1 MAVAIRIKRGLKADI
16 ESAKATLKQ
25 WEQVYATNTDE
36 IGIYDGTNIRWQS
49 SGGGGGLTDAP
60 SDSKFYGRKNAN
72 WVESYDKTEI
82 DTLIGDIGTILGDIL
97 DE

>member
-1 MAVAIRIKRGLKADI
+1 MAVAIRIKRGLKANI

-25 WEQVYATNTDE
+25 WEQVYATDTDE
-36 IGIYDGTNIRWQS
+36 IGIYDGVDIRWQS
-49 SGGGGGLTDAP
+49 SGGGGLTDAP

-72 WVESYDKTEI
+72 WVEGYTKIEI
-82 DTLIGDIGTILGDIL
+82 DTLIGDIGTILEDIL